1 MVRSNR
7 NMNPNIRRIYIVM
20 IISIIYMVAAC
31 FLPLI
36 YGKSLYYLIR
46 LDIFLAYDVFYE
58 DNFTM
63 EKLHIVMDGI
73 IIAGSVLSLIFV
85 AIRKVIAV
93 LVCNVI
99 SNIVFVLRIFHSRLW
114 GIRHAARQIEWMML
128 LTYLYFIAAVVV
140 FAVAIYMISLRKKE
154 LKNASVPRMEQTG
167 MPVCEY
173 CNAVIDMD
181 AKYCSRCGMPIKNM

>member
-1 MVRSNR
+1 
-7 NMNPNIRRIYIVM
+7 
-20 IISIIYMVAAC
+20 MVAAC

-36 YGKSLYYLIR
+36 YGKSLYQLIKR
-46 LDIFLAYDVFYE
+46 DVFLAYDIFYE

-63 EKLHIVMDGI
+63 EKLHVVMDGI

-99 SNIVFVLRIFHSRLW
+99 GNIVFVLRIFHSSLW
-114 GIRHAARQIEWMML
+114 MTRHAARENEWMML

-140 FAVAIYMISLRKKE
+140 FAAAIYMISLIKYE
-154 LKNASVPRMEQTG
+154 LKNVYVPRMEQTG

-181 AKYCSRCGMPIKNM
+181 TKYCSRCGMPIKNM